1 LAPKSYIVINGPN
14 PTTAAPT
21 KIATGSAT
29 LKTLLQIKSPTTPII
44 RPVAWGISFDAAAG
58 AAGGTV
64 ELIETDVAAT
74 VTAYVA
80 ADIQK
85 YGDAN
90 APTSSIVIGST
101 TASGYTA
108 SVEGTITVT
117 RYADLQIVQPT
128 AQYNQTWA
136 LDREFEM
143 IPGRFLRVRT
153 TFPATVN
160 ALCYVVYQ
168 EG

>member
-1 LAPKSYIVINGPN
+1 MAPKSYIVYNGPN
-14 PTTAAPT
+14 ATTAAPT
-21 KIATGSAT
+21 VVATGSAI
-29 LKTLLQIKSPTTPII
+29 KTLLQIKAPAATPIL
-44 RPVAWGISFDAAAG
+44 RPITWGIAFNAAAG

-85 YGDAN
+85 YSDPNG
-90 APTSSIVIGST
+90 PTSSIVIGST

-108 SVEGTITVT
+108 SVEGSTTVS
-117 RYADLQIVQPT
+117 RMADLQIIQPT
-128 AQYNQTWA
+128 ANYSQQWP

-143 IPGRFLRVRT
+143 IPGRFLRVRV
-153 TFPATVN
+153 TFGATVG
-160 ALCYVVYQ
+160 ALCWVLYQ